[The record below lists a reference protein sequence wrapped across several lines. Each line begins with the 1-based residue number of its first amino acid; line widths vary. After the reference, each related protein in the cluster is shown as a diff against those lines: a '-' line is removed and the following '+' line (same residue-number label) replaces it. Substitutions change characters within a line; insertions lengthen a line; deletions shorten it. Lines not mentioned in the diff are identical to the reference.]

1 MTPETIERFGT
12 DTLRDPRAA
21 LQALRKELEAAQG
34 PLVEEL
40 VDGQVRVTFVHI
52 ARADDVRL
60 FCQLVP
66 PTSLLGHQLNRVPGT
81 DVWWLSVESDARVET
96 TYQFQVDPPGLSQD
110 MTEMLAVMGDP
121 ERLATLMRE
130 VFLASYADPF
140 NPRRAY
146 PLSGMMGADPDRT
159 AGDEHWDS
167 VLVLPG
173 AAPFPYT
180 DAPERADRLTHHE
193 LDCPQLPGSRTVSV
207 YTPPGYH
214 PASTYPLV
222 VMLDGEMALAC
233 GRLDAVLDA
242 AISAGVVPPV
252 VVAFWHN
259 LTITSRMSEMA
270 CNPGLP
276 AALAD
281 GLLPFLRAGW
291 SVGTEPATTAI
302 VGMSYGGLATAYT
315 AFERSDS
322 FGAAVVMSPSLWFAP
337 PAEGGTPAEEP
348 GWLTRQYAEGPARD
362 VRFVVAVGTLE
373 DQPIPMP
380 GMESIT
386 MVTAARD
393 FRDTLS
399 SKGYDLVS
407 YVEQPGGHD
416 LVNVQRVLVRALR
429 ELFA

>member
-1 MTPETIERFGT
+1 MTPHAIERFGI

-40 VDGQVRVTFVHI
+40 ADGGVRVTFVHI
-52 ARADDVRL
+52 APASEVRL
-60 FCQLVP
+60 FCQLLPLV
-66 PTSLLGHQLNRVPGT
+66 SRLGHAMNRVPGT

-146 PLSGMMGADPDRT
+146 PLAGVMGADPDRT
-159 AGDEHWDS
+159 ARDEHWDS

-173 AAPFPYT
+173 ASPFPYT
-180 DAPERADRLTHHE
+180 DAPERAGRLTHHE
-193 LDCPQLPGSRTVSV
+193 LDCVQLPGARTVSV
-207 YTPPGYH
+207 YTPPGYD
-214 PASTYPLV
+214 PGSSYPLV

-233 GRLDAVLDA
+233 GRLDEVLDA
-242 AISAGVVPPV
+242 AISDGAVPPV

-259 LTITSRMSEMA
+259 LTITSRMVEMA

-281 GLLPFLRAGW
+281 CLLPFLRAGW
-291 SVGTEPATTAI
+291 SVAAEPASTA
-302 VGMSYGGLATAYT
+302 VAGMSYGGLAAAYT
-315 AFERSDS
+315 ALERSDA

-337 PAEGGTPAEEP
+337 PGEEGTPAEAP
-348 GWLTRQYAEGPARD
+348 GWLTRQYATAPERD
-362 VRFVVAVGTLE
+362 VRFAVAVGTLE

-386 MVTAARD
+386 MVSVARA
-393 FRDTLS
+393 FRDTLLN
-399 SKGYDLVS
+399 KNYDLVS

-416 LVNVQRVLVRALR
+416 LVNVQRVLVGALR